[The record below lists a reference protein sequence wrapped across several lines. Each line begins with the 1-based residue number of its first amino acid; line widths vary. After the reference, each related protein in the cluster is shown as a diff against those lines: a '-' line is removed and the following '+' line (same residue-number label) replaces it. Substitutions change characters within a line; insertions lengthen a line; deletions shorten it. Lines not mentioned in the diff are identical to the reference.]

1 MVDSGELHSIP
12 FTSIQFHPVHLNAP
26 ITDHK
31 SSSSGVPINVN
42 AIAQCKIDK
51 ARVSTAAEMFL
62 GKDLD
67 YIKSVVLQTIE
78 GHLRA
83 ITGTLTMEEIYLE
96 RQTYATLVTEM
107 ASKDL
112 ENFGIAL
119 LSFTIKE
126 ITDKVDYLTSMGRK
140 DIAKTQHKAAVDV
153 ATVQKDC
160 KIKESDAE
168 LAKKEVEFKN
178 NKELEEQNKLLQTE
192 IEKQSCEVNK
202 KQTEARMAY
211 NLEAAKIKQQITKE
225 RKNVELE
232 EAQLKLTIL
241 ENEKKQKQI
250 DYHCDIVLP
259 AQIEAYRIEKLAE
272 AEKYKKMEL
281 ARANAEKMK
290 KIADAESEVIR
301 SKGKAQVEL
310 LKNKAAAFKS
320 YNDAAVLQITLAALP
335 KITAELCQP
344 LERIEEI
351 VLVNG
356 PPGGQPGSLSQ
367 NFSGDA
373 MRLASELP
381 PTIKALTGLNLTKA
395 LDNVINILPASNSL
409 SMPTGGQFE
418 QQKSPKSLSLTN
430 GSSKKS
436 VINHH
441 HTIDTVSLMNNPQT
455 IKSSKAS
462 SSSSGSV
469 SNLSKVSKQSLLN
482 TKPKSVS
489 NLSIHT
495 VK

>member
-1 MVDSGELHSIP
+1 
-12 FTSIQFHPVHLNAP
+12 
-26 ITDHK
+26 
-31 SSSSGVPINVN
+31 
-42 AIAQCKIDK
+42 
-51 ARVSTAAEMFL
+51 MFL

-112 ENFGIAL
+112 ENFGIAM

-202 KQTEARMAY
+202 RQTEARMAY

-225 RKNVELE
+225 RKNVQLE
-232 EAQLKLTIL
+232 EATLKLTIL
-241 ENEKKQKQI
+241 QNELKQRQV

-259 AQIEAYRIEKLAE
+259 AQIEAFRIEKEAE
-272 AEKYKKMEL
+272 AEKYKKL
-281 ARANAEKMK
+281 ALASAKSEKMR

-301 SKGKAQVEL
+301 SKGKAEVEL

-320 YNDAAVLQITLAALP
+320 YNDAALLQITLAALP

-356 PPGGQPGSLSQ
+356 PKDSSTLSS
-367 NFSGDA
+367 NFSADA

-395 LDNVINILPASNSL
+395 LDNVINIIPASNSL
-409 SMPTGGQFE
+409 NLPSSRPVDGLIE
-418 QQKSPKSLSLTN
+418 QKSLKSLPLTN

-436 VINHH
+436 GLNHA
-441 HTIDTVSLMNNPQT
+441 IDTVSLLNNPQT
-455 IKSSKAS
+455 IKSSKIS
-462 SSSSGSV
+462 SSSSSSV
-469 SNLSKVSKQSLLN
+469 SNLSKASKRSLLN

>member
-1 MVDSGELHSIP
+1 MIDPKPLLP
-12 FTSIQFHPVHLNAP
+12 
-26 ITDHK
+26 
-31 SSSSGVPINVN
+31 SSGVRINVN

-51 ARVSTAAEMFL
+51 ARVATAAEMFL

-83 ITGTLTMEEIYLE
+83 ITGTLSMEEIYLE
-96 RQTYATLVTEM
+96 RQTYATMVTEM
-107 ASKDL
+107 ATKDL

-126 ITDKVDYLTSMGRK
+126 ISDRVDYLTSMGRK
-140 DIAKTQHKAAVDV
+140 DIAKTQHRAAVDV

-160 KIKESDAE
+160 KIKESEAE
-168 LAKKEVEFKN
+168 LAKKQVEFKN
-178 NKELEEQNKLLQTE
+178 NRELEEENKMAQTE

-202 KQTEARMAY
+202 RQTEARMAY

-232 EAQLKLTIL
+232 EAALKLTIL
-241 ENEKKQKQI
+241 ENELKQRQV
-250 DYHCDIVLP
+250 DYECDIVLP
-259 AQIEAYRIEKLAE
+259 AKIEAFRIETEAE
-272 AEKYKKMEL
+272 AEKYKKLTL
-281 ARANAEKMK
+281 AKANSEKIK
-290 KIADAESEVIR
+290 KIADAQSEVIR

-320 YNDAAVLQITLAALP
+320 YNDAALLQITLAALP

-356 PPGGQPGSLSQ
+356 PSKDGSTLSS
-367 NFSGDA
+367 NFSADA

-395 LDNVINILPASNSL
+395 LDNIINIVPAGNSL
-409 SMPTGGQFE
+409 NVPNSRPIGDHTE
-418 QQKSPKSLSLTN
+418 QKSLKSSALTN

-436 VINHH
+436 VLNHH
-441 HTIDTVSLMNNPQT
+441 HTIDTVSLINNPQT
-455 IKSSKAS
+455 IKSSKIS

-469 SNLSKVSKQSLLN
+469 SNLSKASKQSLLN
-482 TKPKSVS
+482 AKPKSIS